1 MVELGGG
8 YVGRIAW
15 VDLSKGE
22 VKVKDIEPSWA
33 LKYVGGRGWGARIV
47 WENVP
52 PDVDPLSPANVLVV
66 APGPLTGLLVPGA
79 GKVSFSAISPET
91 GYYGDSNAGGFFGP
105 ELKHAGFDALVITGA
120 SDRPVYLWVED
131 GGIEIRDAEPYWGKG
146 SLDAQEMIRR
156 DLGDSSIKVASIGP
170 AGENLVPIA
179 CVNCDWRNAGR
190 TGMGAVMGSKR
201 LKAIAVRGSLDIPV
215 ADPEALYEEAR
226 AAFEHVRDHEFARVL
241 RKYGLAWYI
250 DWSHDHACLPVMNFR
265 RTTYEQKDALNAEA
279 MLARVVT
286 ALTAC
291 PMCPMCCGK
300 FSYVRSGPYAGAAVD
315 GPEYETIAMI
325 GTNCCLPSIEDVVYA
340 NWLCDNLGMD
350 TISAGNIIAF
360 AIECYEKGIIGPED
374 TGGLELRYGDPG
386 CVFKLMEMMAKREGI
401 GDVLARGVRFA
412 AKKFGKG
419 SEKFAIQVKG
429 LEQSAYD
436 VRAAPAMALAYAT
449 ADIGAHHN
457 RAWAITYDIE
467 VGRDKYTRDK
477 AERVIYLQHVRPLFD
492 MLGCCRL
499 QWVETGLSLDYYA
512 RAFKA
517 ATGVELSVEELLRA
531 SERVYN
537 LTRAINVLRGLT
549 AQEDWLPDRAFDE
562 PVPDGVVKG
571 ARLDRER
578 FRGLLRAYYEL
589 RGWDPETGIPTEAKL
604 KELGLEDV
612 ASALGGLAKQ

>member
-1 MVELGGG
+1 MVEIKGG
-8 YVGRIAW
+8 YTGRLAW
-15 VDLSKGE
+15 VDLSKEEVE
-22 VKVKDIEPSWA
+22 VKDVEPSWA
-33 LKYVGGRGWGARIV
+33 LKYVGGRGWGARMV
-47 WENVP
+47 WEHVP
-52 PDVDPLSPANVLVV
+52 PDVDPLSPENLLVV
-66 APGPLTGLLVPGA
+66 ASGPLTGLLVPGA

-91 GYYGDSNAGGFFGP
+91 GYYGDSNSGGFFGP
-105 ELKHAGFDALVITGA
+105 ELKHAGFDAVVVTGA
-120 SDRPVYLWVED
+120 SEKPAYLWIED
-131 GGIEIRDAEPYWGKG
+131 GHIEIRDAEAYWGKG
-146 SLDAQEMIRR
+146 SLEVQEMIRH

-190 TGMGAVMGSKR
+190 TGMGAVMGSKH

-215 ADPEALYEEAR
+215 ADPETLYEEAR
-226 AAFEHVRDHEFARVL
+226 SAFEHVRDHEFARVL

-250 DWSHDHACLPVMNFR
+250 DWSHEHACLPVMNFR
-265 RTTYEQKDALNAEA
+265 RTTYEQKDALNADA
-279 MLARVVT
+279 MLERVVT

-291 PMCPMCCGK
+291 PRCPMCCGK
-300 FSYVRSGPYAGAAVD
+300 FSYVRSGPYAGTAVD

-350 TISAGNIIAF
+350 TISTGNIIAF
-360 AIECYEKGIIGPED
+360 AIECYERGIIGPED
-374 TGGLELRYGDPG
+374 TGGLELRYGDPE
-386 CVFKLMEMMAKREGI
+386 CVFKLMEMMARREGI

-412 AKKFGKG
+412 AEKFGKG
-419 SEKFAIQVKG
+419 SEKFAIHVKG

-499 QWVETGLSLDYYA
+499 QWVETGLPLEYYSK
-512 RAFKA
+512 AFEA
-517 ATGVELSVEELLRA
+517 ATGVEMGVEELLRA

-549 AQEDWLPDRAFDE
+549 SAEDWLPDRAFED
-562 PVPDGVVKG
+562 PVPNGAVKG
-571 ARLDRER
+571 SKLDRGR
-578 FRGLLRAYYEL
+578 FKELLRTYYEL
-589 RGWDPETGIPTEAKL
+589 RGWDPETGVPTRGKL
-604 KELGLEDV
+604 EELGLPDV
-612 ASALGGLAKQ
+612 ADALEERR